1 MQPRAMP
8 GSRARHAALA
18 TGFYATAALVLS
30 ACAPQSFGD
39 PVGPHGP
46 RFVSRILAKEQGL
59 PSNSVRAVLQ
69 TSDGYLWVATDSGL
83 ARFDGLRFAVFNRA
97 NTSVMRS
104 DACRA
109 LAEGPDGT
117 LWVGTGD
124 GLLRVADA
132 PEAFPM
138 RLSAAESDDGT
149 PNTRPA
155 RIDHLAIGSEGEVWL
170 VVNGSGFRGTS
181 DRLRSLS
188 VVRKLDG
195 NPNDPRSGGLDS
207 LILGDGNAIWG
218 VTAWGIGQLRT
229 DGVTIEVPWDA
240 NLNRIGPSG
249 HGMVV
254 DPTGRHW
261 GLIGSS
267 RTQGALLTRWEGGRW
282 QPVSDRPVRNH
293 SRRLFLIPDPDG
305 SLWLPD
311 EPHRLVRYR
320 DDTWT
325 PLPLPNE
332 VASDYPTCL
341 TVDRDGDLW
350 VGTENAGLVHFRR
363 NRMSTLDRK
372 SGLPDDNVRCLQEA
386 RDGSL
391 WLGTDSGLAR
401 LREGRIERPALGAGW
416 TNRPIRALLE
426 DREGRLW
433 IGARSGL
440 GVLTATGFQE
450 LSFRGAWFNAK
461 IRSFAED
468 TQGRIWVAGAGGLFV
483 LRGFDVE
490 TNFPLAALE
499 AKDLTAMLVDRLG
512 RIWLGTQGAG
522 VWIFDGTQPRRLDVA
537 DGLGSNDITAS
548 LEDQGGVVW
557 IGASAGL
564 SIVQGEVVSTL
575 GPRNGLPGIAVNQI
589 LDDGLGR
596 LWMGH
601 EQGLFH
607 VSRDELLGIAGG
619 EAERVVPVAYDLED
633 GLPAL
638 ETHGQLSHPAACR
651 TRDGAIWIPTVGGV
665 VRIDPTNLPD
675 PPTCPAPVFEEIRA
689 NGRVRFSTMPL
700 AVEHGHEAFG
710 HDVLG
715 RSSLVG
721 GLSFS
726 PGTARNLEFRWTAP
740 TFRGASQLRFAYR
753 LEGVD
758 VAWIDAGL
766 RRQAFYANIVPGR
779 YRFHLRVRD
788 KYGREGALA
797 PPLAMGLEPHLHENR
812 WFLWACAV
820 LGMGCIGSLYAW
832 REKHLRRIRR
842 LEAEAETLRERE
854 RLACDLHDGMSAHL
868 TQITLLAAGPIP
880 SVAATPEEHR
890 AKLLRA
896 TREAAQ
902 SLKDIIWSTRPE
914 HDTLA
919 SLVNRIE
926 LYAGDV
932 LETAG
937 IPFRCE
943 IPNEVPSHPL
953 PFAFRTTVFL
963 VVKEALHNAVRHAR
977 AKHVH
982 LHCEVVSSEFRLRI
996 EDDGEGFDPHS
1007 VPPGDF
1013 SHFEPPGGVGL
1024 ASMRRRIESIGGV
1037 FRLDSSFGAGTR
1049 IWITVPLD
1057 NPSPR

>member
-1 MQPRAMP
+1 MP
-8 GSRARHAALA
+8 GFRARHAALA
-18 TGFYATAALVLS
+18 AGFYATAALILLPCS
-30 ACAPQSFGD
+30 PRSFGE
-39 PVGPHGP
+39 PVGPDGP
-46 RFVSRILAKEQGL
+46 RFVSRILGKEQGL
-59 PSNSVRAVLQ
+59 PSNSVRAVIR

-117 LWVGTGD
+117 LWVGTED
-124 GLLRVADA
+124 GLIRMADA
-132 PEAFPM
+132 PEAVPTH
-138 RLSAAESDDGT
+138 LSAIESDDGT
-149 PNTRPA
+149 PDTRPA
-155 RIDHLAIGSEGEVWL
+155 RIDHLAIGSEGELWL
-170 VVNGSGFRGTS
+170 VVNGSGFHGTP
-181 DRLRSLS
+181 DRLRSLA

-195 NPNDPRSGGLDS
+195 NSNDPRSAGLES
-207 LILGDGNAIWG
+207 LILGNGNEIWG
-218 VTAWGIGQLRT
+218 VTAWGIGQLRK
-229 DGVTIEVPWDA
+229 DGATIEVPWDA

-249 HGMVV
+249 HGMVA

-267 RTQGALLTRWEGGRW
+267 RTEGALLTRWESGRW

-293 SRRLFLIPDPDG
+293 SRHLFLVPDPDG

-325 PLPLPNE
+325 PLPLPNA

-341 TVDRDGDLW
+341 AIDRDGDLW

-363 NRMSTLDRK
+363 NRMFTVDQA
-372 SGLPDDNVRCLQEA
+372 SGLPDDNVRCLREA

-450 LSFRGAWFNAK
+450 LSFPGAWFSAK

-468 TQGRIWVAGAGGLFV
+468 SQGRIWVAGAGGLFV
-483 LRGFDVE
+483 LHGLHVE
-490 TNFPLAALE
+490 TNYPLAALE

-512 RIWLGTQGAG
+512 RIWLGTQGSG
-522 VWIFDGTQPRRLDVA
+522 GWIFDGTQRRRVGVA
-537 DGLGSNDITAS
+537 EGLGSNDITAL
-548 LEDQGGVVW
+548 LEDQRGVVW
-557 IGASAGL
+557 IGTSAGL
-564 SIVQGEVVSTL
+564 SAVQGDVVSTF
-575 GPRNGLPGIAVNQI
+575 GPRHGLPAIAANQI
-589 LDDGLGR
+589 LDDGLGQ
-596 LWMGH
+596 LWIGH
-601 EQGLFH
+601 EQGLFR
-607 VSRDELLGIAGG
+607 VSRNELLAIAGG
-619 EAERVVPVAYDLED
+619 RSERVVPVVYDLED

-638 ETHGQLSHPAACR
+638 ETHGRLSHPAGCR
-651 TRDGAIWIPTVGGV
+651 TRDGALWIPTVGGV
-665 VRIDPTNLPD
+665 VRIDPTSLPD
-675 PPTCPAPVFEEIRA
+675 PPTRPAPVLEEIRA
-689 NGRVRFSTMPL
+689 NGRARFSTMPL
-700 AVEHGHEAFG
+700 AEEQGYG
-710 HDVLG
+710 DLGYDVLG
-715 RSSLVG
+715 QSSLAG

-753 LEGVD
+753 LEGLD
-758 VAWIDAGL
+758 TGWIDAGV
-766 RRQAFYANIVPGR
+766 RRHAFYANLDPGR
-779 YRFHLRVRD
+779 YRFHLRARD
-788 KYGREGALA
+788 KYGRESDLA
-797 PPLAMGLEPHLHENR
+797 PPLAMRLEPRLHENR
-812 WFLWACAV
+812 WFLWACAA
-820 LGMGCIGSLYAW
+820 LALGCIGSLYAW

-842 LEAEAETLRERE
+842 LEADAEALRERE
-854 RLACDLHDGMSAHL
+854 RLARDLHDGMSAHL
-868 TQITLLAAGPIP
+868 TQITVLAAGPIP

-902 SLKDIIWSTRPE
+902 SLKDLIWSTRPE
-914 HDTLA
+914 HDDLG
-919 SLVNRIE
+919 SLVTRIE
-926 LYAGDV
+926 MYAGDL

-937 IPFRCE
+937 ILLRCE
-943 IPNEVPSHPL
+943 IPDEVPSYPL
-953 PFAFRTTVFL
+953 PFASRTAVFL

-977 AKHVH
+977 ATTV
-982 LHCEVVSSEFRLRI
+982 LLRCEVESSEFRLRI
-996 EDDGEGFDPHS
+996 EDDGDGFDPRS
-1007 VPPGDF
+1007 VRPGD
-1013 SHFEPPGGVGL
+1013 SSGPEGAGGLGL
-1024 ASMRRRIESIGGV
+1024 TSMRQRIESIGGV

-1049 IWITVPLD
+1049 IWITVPFE